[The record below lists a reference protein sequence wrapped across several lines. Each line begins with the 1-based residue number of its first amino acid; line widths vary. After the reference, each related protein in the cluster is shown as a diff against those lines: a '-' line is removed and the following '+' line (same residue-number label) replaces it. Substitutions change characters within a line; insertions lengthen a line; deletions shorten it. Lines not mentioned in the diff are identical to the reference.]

1 MKVLVVDDDKT
12 TRKMISLILNSKGYE
27 VVTAEN
33 GIEALQK
40 LGIEDI
46 NLILTDMNMP
56 YMDGIELVK
65 QIRSSQERS
74 NIPIVMITTE
84 ADEEEKRKAFEAG
97 VDDYLVKPTTSEE
110 ISQSI
115 KKILKNFLVNL
126 IKDIRRLR
134 CLIIR

>member
-84 ADEEEKRKAFEAG
+84 ADEEEKRKAFQAG

-115 KKILKNFLVNL
+115 KKILKKFFSKFDKKISGGYDV
-126 IKDIRRLR
+126 
-134 CLIIR
+134 